1 MTQEIQMTIDKIQIF
16 DGAQGTVLSCAHCHD
31 ENGEHKHSSVAPL
44 NITDPERVQKMHRDY
59 FEAGAQYMTCNSFEL
74 NPAKWQSKEYTWQQL
89 ADAAIANVRAAV
101 QDRAMVMFDVS
112 TSGQLM
118 EPVGEF
124 TFEQAYDNFRQVAEY
139 TCNKVDG
146 YILETFSDL
155 YELRAAI
162 LAIRDCTDKPIFATM
177 TFDES
182 ARTLTGSTP
191 EIVAL
196 TLSSLGVD
204 VLGVN
209 CGTSPDQVVNV
220 VRRMHPYA
228 SCPILAQPNKGLPE
242 MRNGEVVYNWTDQDF
257 AQAAKELIEA
267 GASILGGCCGTSPS
281 TIKAISA
288 YKGQPTR
295 GIAKPNGTYICSSTV
310 LLKLDKG
317 LICGE
322 RLNPTG
328 KKKLKEALAQGNFE
342 YLQHE
347 ALAQKDAGADFLDLN
362 CGVPNSDEKTLLCQA
377 VRKVQ
382 EVCDL
387 PLQLDSSN
395 PDAISAAIRLYNGV
409 PMINSVN
416 GADESMSRLLP
427 IIARYQAPSVTLPL
441 DDHGVPETTQGRIDI
456 ANRIIARAES
466 MGIDRRLLVF
476 DGLVMAISSNPQYG
490 RVTIDTLTALKQL
503 GVLTTIGLSNVS
515 FGLPE
520 RGTLNRN
527 FLAMAFAGG
536 LDMPIMNPLDHET
549 VATVRASMALTGNDP
564 GCQGFIYFN
573 TQAQDEQSEDSL
585 YNAVSQGLKD
595 RVKDCLE
602 RELPQIGKD
611 RIINEVLIPALADV
625 GERFGRGEVFMP
637 QLIRSAEAAKLAF
650 SVISEQFSGNDET
663 SESKGHLVLA
673 TVKGDVHD
681 IGKNIVKVV
690 VQSHGFTVT
699 DLGKDVPMEAVYQA
713 ALSSRPNAIGL
724 SALMTTTVD
733 SMKDTIQYLRS
744 KGITCPIVVGGAVM
758 TPDIASAIGATY
770 YSKDA
775 LETAHLMQEI
785 CGQ

>member
-1 MTQEIQMTIDKIQIF
+1 MIIDKIQIF
-16 DGAQGTVLSCAHCHD
+16 DGAQGTVLAD
-31 ENGEHKHSSVAPL
+31 ARDPEHKHQGVAAL
-44 NITDPERVQKMHRDY
+44 NITNPARVQQMHRDY
-59 FEAGAQYMTCNSFEL
+59 LEAGAQYITCNSFEL
-74 NPAKWQSKEYTWQQL
+74 NPAKWQSKEFTWQQI
-89 ADAAIANVRAAV
+89 ADAAIQNARIAV
-101 QDRAMVMFDVS
+101 EGKAMVMFDVS

-118 EPVGEF
+118 EPVGPF
-124 TFEQAYDNFRQVAEY
+124 TFEQAYDNYRQVAEY
-139 TCNKVDG
+139 TSDRVDG
-146 YILETFSDL
+146 YLLETFSDL

-162 LAIRDCTDKPIFATM
+162 LAIRDVCNKPIFATM
-177 TFDES
+177 TFDEQ

-204 VLGVN
+204 ALGVN
-209 CGTSPDQVVNV
+209 CSTNPAGVIEV
-220 VRRMHPYA
+220 VRRMKPFA
-228 SCPILAQPNKGLPE
+228 NCPILAQPNKGLPE
-242 MRNGEVVYNWTDQDF
+242 MRNGEVVYNWTDEQF
-257 AQAAKELIEA
+257 AAAAKDLIEA
-267 GASILGGCCGTSPS
+267 GASIIGGCCGSSPS
-281 TIKAISA
+281 TIKAISI
-288 YKGQPTR
+288 YKGQPAPE
-295 GIAKPNGTYICSSTV
+295 ISKPDGTYICSSTI

-328 KKKLKEALAQGNFE
+328 KKKLKAALAEGNFE

-362 CGVPNSDEKTLLCQA
+362 CGVPNSDEKALLCQA

-395 PDAISAAIRLYNGV
+395 PEAIQAAIRLYNGV

-416 GADESMSRLLP
+416 GAEESMSRLLP

-441 DDHGVPETTQGRIDI
+441 DERGVPESCEGRIEI
-456 ANRIIARAES
+456 AHRIIKKAES

-490 RVTIDTLTALKQL
+490 KITIDTLSALKKL

-527 FLAMAFAGG
+527 FLAMAFMGG
-536 LDMPIMNPLDHET
+536 LDMPIMNPLDRET

-564 GCQGFIYFN
+564 GCAGFIYFN
-573 TQAQDEQSEDSL
+573 TQATDEQVVDNL

-595 RVKDCLE
+595 RVKECIE
-602 RELPQIGKD
+602 REMLDLGKD
-611 RIINEVLIPALADV
+611 RIINEILIPALGDV
-625 GERFGRGEVFMP
+625 GARFARNEVFMP

-650 SVISEQFSGNDET
+650 AVISEQFSQTGSDEAA
-663 SESKGHLVLA
+663 KGHLVIA

-690 VQSHGFTVT
+690 VQSHGFSVT
-699 DLGKDVPMEAVYQA
+699 DLGKDVPKETVLEA
-713 ALSSRPNAIGL
+713 ALNEHPNAVGL

-733 SMKDTIQYLRS
+733 SMKETIQHLRAN
-744 KGITCPIVVGGAVM
+744 GITCPIIVGGAVM

-785 CGQ
+785 CGTK

>member
-1 MTQEIQMTIDKIQIF
+1 MTIDKIQIF
-16 DGAQGTVLSCAHCHD
+16 DGAQGTVLADAHD
-31 ENGEHKHSSVAPL
+31 PEHKHQGVAVL
-44 NITDPERVQKMHRDY
+44 NLTNPARVQQMHRDY
-59 FEAGAQYMTCNSFEL
+59 LEAGAQYITCNSFEL
-74 NPAKWQSKEYTWQQL
+74 NPVKWQSSEYTWQEI
-89 ADAAIANVRAAV
+89 ADAAILNARTAV
-101 QDRAMVMFDVS
+101 GNKAKVMFDVS

-118 EPVGEF
+118 EPVGQF
-124 TFEQAYDNFRQVAEY
+124 TFEQAYDNYRQVAEH
-139 TCNKVDG
+139 TADRVDG
-146 YILETFSDL
+146 YLLETFSDL

-162 LAIRDCTDKPIFATM
+162 LAIRDVCSKPIFATM
-177 TFDES
+177 TFDEQ

-209 CGTSPDQVVNV
+209 CSNNPAGVVDV
-220 VRRMHPYA
+220 VRRMKPFA
-228 SCPILAQPNKGLPE
+228 NCPILAQPNKGLPE
-242 MRNGEVVYNWTDQDF
+242 MHGNEVVYNWTDQDF
-257 AQAAKELIEA
+257 VNIGKELIEA
-267 GASILGGCCGTSPS
+267 GASILGGCCGSSPS
-281 TIKAISA
+281 TIKAISI
-288 YKGQPTR
+288 YKGQPAPE
-295 GIAKPNGTYICSSTV
+295 ISKPDGTYICSSTI

-328 KKKLKEALAQGNFE
+328 KKKLKAALAEGNFE

-362 CGVPNSDEKTLLCQA
+362 CGVPNSDEKALLCQA

-395 PDAISAAIRLYNGV
+395 PEAIAAAIRLYNGV

-416 GADESMSRLLP
+416 GAEESMSRLLP
-427 IIARYQAPSVTLPL
+427 IIAKYQAPSVTLPL
-441 DDHGVPETTQGRIDI
+441 DERGVPESCEGRIEI
-456 ANRIIARAES
+456 AHRIIERAES

-490 RVTIDTLTALKQL
+490 KITIDTLSALKKL

-527 FLAMAFAGG
+527 FLAMAFMGG
-536 LDMPIMNPLDHET
+536 LDMPIMNPLDRET

-564 GCQGFIYFN
+564 GCAGFIYFN
-573 TQAQDEQSEDSL
+573 TQASDEQTVDNL
-585 YNAVSQGLKD
+585 FNAVSLGLKD

-602 RELPQIGKD
+602 RELPDLGKD
-611 RIINEVLIPALADV
+611 RIINEILIPALGDV
-625 GERFGRGEVFMP
+625 GAKFARNEVFMP

-650 SVISEQFSGNDET
+650 AVISEQFSTKGDDEPA
-663 SESKGHLVLA
+663 KGHLVIA

-690 VQSHGFTVT
+690 VQSHGFSVT
-699 DLGKDVPMEAVYQA
+699 DLGKDVPKETVLEAAQNEH
-713 ALSSRPNAIGL
+713 PNAVGL

-733 SMKDTIQYLRS
+733 SMKETIEFLRAN
-744 KGITCPIVVGGAVM
+744 GITCPIIVGGAVM

-775 LETAHLMQEI
+775 LETAHLMQDI
-785 CGQ
+785 CGTK

>member
-1 MTQEIQMTIDKIQIF
+1 MIIDKIQIF
-16 DGAQGTVLSCAHCHD
+16 DGAQGTVLADAHD
-31 ENGEHKHSSVAPL
+31 PEHKHQGVAVL
-44 NITDPERVQKMHRDY
+44 NLTNPSRVQQMHKDY
-59 FEAGAQYMTCNSFEL
+59 LEAGAQYITCNSFEL
-74 NPAKWQSKEYTWQQL
+74 NPVKWQSKEYTWQEI
-89 ADAAIANVRAAV
+89 ADAAINNARTAV
-101 QDRAMVMFDVS
+101 GNRAMVMFDVS

-118 EPVGEF
+118 EPVGQF
-124 TFEQAYDNFRQVAEY
+124 TFEQAYDNYRQVAEH
-139 TCNKVDG
+139 TADRVDG
-146 YILETFSDL
+146 YLLETFSDL

-162 LAIRDCTDKPIFATM
+162 LAIRDVCNKPIFATM
-177 TFDES
+177 TFDEQ

-209 CGTSPDQVVNV
+209 CSNNPAGVVDV
-220 VRRMHPYA
+220 VRRMKPFA
-228 SCPILAQPNKGLPE
+228 NCPILAQPNKGLPE
-242 MRNGEVVYNWTDQDF
+242 MHGDQVVYNWTDQDF
-257 AQAAKELIEA
+257 VDIGKKLIEA
-267 GASILGGCCGTSPS
+267 GASILGGCCGSSPS
-281 TIKAISA
+281 TIKAISI
-288 YKGQPTR
+288 YKGQPAPQ
-295 GIAKPNGTYICSSTV
+295 IAKPDGTYICSSTI

-328 KKKLKEALAQGNFE
+328 KKKLKAALAEGNFE

-362 CGVPNSDEKTLLCQA
+362 CGVPNSDEKALLCQA

-395 PDAISAAIRLYNGV
+395 PEAIAAAIRLYNGV

-416 GADESMSRLLP
+416 GAEESMSRLLP

-441 DDHGVPETTQGRIDI
+441 DERGVPESCEGRIEI
-456 ANRIIARAES
+456 AHRIIERAES

-490 RVTIDTLTALKQL
+490 KITIDTLSALKKL

-527 FLAMAFAGG
+527 FLAMAFMGG
-536 LDMPIMNPLDHET
+536 LDMPIMNPLDRDT

-564 GCQGFIYFN
+564 GCAGFIYFN
-573 TQAQDEQSEDSL
+573 TQASDEQTVDNL
-585 YNAVSQGLKD
+585 FNAVSLGLKD

-602 RELPQIGKD
+602 RELPDLGKD
-611 RIINEVLIPALADV
+611 RIINEILIPALGDV
-625 GERFGRGEVFMP
+625 GAKFARNEVFMP

-650 SVISEQFSGNDET
+650 AVISEQFSTKGDDEPA
-663 SESKGHLVLA
+663 KGHLVIA

-690 VQSHGFTVT
+690 VQSHGFSVT
-699 DLGKDVPMEAVYQA
+699 DLGKDVPKETVLEAAQDEH
-713 ALSSRPNAIGL
+713 PNAVGL

-733 SMKDTIQYLRS
+733 SMKETIEYLRAN
-744 KGITCPIVVGGAVM
+744 GITCPIIVGGAVM

-775 LETAHLMQEI
+775 LETAHLMQQI
-785 CGQ
+785 CG

>member
-1 MTQEIQMTIDKIQIF
+1 MIIDKIQIF
-16 DGAQGTVLSCAHCHD
+16 DGAQGTVLADAHHKEPGKD
-31 ENGEHKHSSVAPL
+31 GKSKHNGVAVL
-44 NITDPERVQKMHRDY
+44 NLTNPERVQKMHTDY
-59 FEAGAQYMTCNSFEL
+59 LEAGAQYITCNSFEL
-74 NPAKWQSKEYTWQQL
+74 NPVKWQSQEYTWQEI
-89 ADAAIANVRAAV
+89 ADAAIKNARTAV
-101 QDRAMVMFDVS
+101 GNRAMVMFDVS

-118 EPVGEF
+118 EPVGPF
-124 TFEQAYDNFRQVAEY
+124 TFEQAYDNYRQVAEY
-139 TCNKVDG
+139 TCNRVDG
-146 YILETFSDL
+146 YLLETFSDL

-162 LAIRDCTDKPIFATM
+162 LAIRDVCDKPIFATM
-177 TFDES
+177 TFDEQ

-204 VLGVN
+204 ALGVN
-209 CGTSPDQVVNV
+209 CSNNPAGVVDV
-220 VRRMHPYA
+220 VRRMKPFA
-228 SCPILAQPNKGLPE
+228 NCPILAQPNKGLPE
-242 MRNGEVVYNWTDQDF
+242 MHDGQVVYNWTDQDF
-257 AQAAKELIEA
+257 VKIGKELIEA
-267 GASILGGCCGTSPS
+267 GASILGGCCGSSPS
-281 TIKAISA
+281 TIKAISV
-288 YKGQPTR
+288 YKGQPAPE
-295 GIAKPNGTYICSSTV
+295 ISKPDGTYICSSTV
-310 LLKLDKG
+310 MLRLEKG

-328 KKKLKEALAQGNFE
+328 KKKLKAALAEGNFE

-362 CGVPNSDEKTLLCQA
+362 CGVPNSDEKALLCQA

-395 PDAISAAIRLYNGV
+395 PDAIQAAIRLYNGV

-416 GADESMSRLLP
+416 GAEESMSRLLP

-441 DDHGVPETTQGRIDI
+441 DERGVPETTEARIEI
-456 ANRIIARAES
+456 AKRIIERAEG

-476 DGLVMAISSNPQYG
+476 DGLVMAISSNQQYAKI
-490 RVTIDTLTALKQL
+490 TINTLSALKEL
-503 GVLTTIGLSNVS
+503 GVLTTVGLSNVS

-527 FLAMAFAGG
+527 FLAMAFMGG
-536 LDMPIMNPLDHET
+536 LDMPIMNPLDHDT

-564 GCQGFIYFN
+564 GCAGFIYFN
-573 TQAQDEQSEDSL
+573 TQASEEQTVDNL
-585 YNAVSQGLKD
+585 FNAVSLGLKD

-602 RELPQIGKD
+602 RELPDMGKD
-611 RIINEVLIPALADV
+611 RVINEILIPALGDV
-625 GERFGRGEVFMP
+625 GAKFARNEVFMP

-650 SVISEQFSGNDET
+650 AVISEQFSTKGDDEPA
-663 SESKGHLVLA
+663 KGHLVIA

-690 VQSHGFTVT
+690 VQSHGFSVT
-699 DLGKDVPMEAVYQA
+699 DLGKDVPKETVLEA
-713 ALSSRPNAIGL
+713 ALNEKPNAVGL

-733 SMKDTIQYLRS
+733 SMKETIEHLRAN
-744 KGITCPIVVGGAVM
+744 GITCPIIVGGAVM

-775 LETAHLMQEI
+775 LETAHLMQQI
-785 CGQ
+785 CG

>member
-1 MTQEIQMTIDKIQIF
+1 MTDKIRIF
-16 DGAQGTVLSCAHCHD
+16 DGAQGTMLAGAQDH
-31 ENGEHKHSSVAPL
+31 EHRHQGVAVL
-44 NITDPERVQKMHRDY
+44 NITNPERVQQMHRDY
-59 FEAGAQYMTCNSFEL
+59 LEAGAQYITCNSFEL
-74 NPAKWQSKEYTWQQL
+74 NPAKWQSKEYTWQEI
-89 ADAAIANVRAAV
+89 ADAAIDNARTAVGTRASL
-101 QDRAMVMFDVS
+101 MFDVS

-118 EPVGEF
+118 EPVGPF
-124 TFEQAYDNFRQVAEY
+124 TFEQAYENYRQVALY
-139 TCNKVDG
+139 TADRVDG

-162 LAIRDCTDKPIFATM
+162 LAIRDCCSKPIFATM
-177 TFDES
+177 TFDETG
-182 ARTLTGSTP
+182 RTLTGSTP

-204 VLGVN
+204 ALGVN
-209 CGTSPDQVVNV
+209 CSTNPLSVVDV
-220 VRRMHPYA
+220 VRRMKPFA
-228 SCPILAQPNKGLPE
+228 SRPILAQPNKGLPE
-242 MRNGEVVYNWTDQDF
+242 MRDGQVVYNWTDQDF
-257 AQAAKELIEA
+257 VKIAADLIEA
-267 GASILGGCCGTSPS
+267 GASIIGGCCGSSPS
-281 TIKAISA
+281 TIKAISI
-288 YKGQPTR
+288 YKDRPAPE
-295 GIAKPNGTYICSSTV
+295 ISKPDGTYICSSTI
-310 LLKLDKG
+310 LLKLEKG

-328 KKKLKEALAQGNFE
+328 KKKLKAALAEGNFE

-362 CGVPNSDEKTLLCQA
+362 CGVPNSDEKALLCQA

-395 PDAISAAIRLYNGV
+395 PEAISAAIRLYNGV

-416 GADESMSRLLP
+416 GARESMSRLLP
-427 IIARYQAPSVTLPL
+427 IIARFQAPSVTLPL
-441 DDHGVPETTQGRIDI
+441 DERGVPESCEGRIEI
-456 ANRIIARAES
+456 ARRIIKEAEK
-466 MGIDRRLLVF
+466 MGIDRRLLIF

-490 RVTIDTLTALKQL
+490 KITIDTLSALKKL

-527 FLAMAFAGG
+527 FLAMAFMGG
-536 LDMPIMNPLDHET
+536 LDMPIMNPLDRET

-564 GCQGFIYFN
+564 GCAGFIYFN
-573 TQAQDEQSEDSL
+573 TQASGEQVADNL

-595 RVKDCLE
+595 RVKDCIE
-602 RELPQIGKD
+602 REMPDLGKD
-611 RIINEVLIPALADV
+611 RIINEVLIPALGDV
-625 GERFGRGEVFMP
+625 GARFARNEVFMP

-650 SVISEQFSGNDET
+650 AVISEQFSQTGSDEAA
-663 SESKGHLVLA
+663 KGHLVIA

-690 VQSHGFTVT
+690 VQSHGFSVT
-699 DLGKDVPMEAVYQA
+699 DLGKDVPKETVLEA
-713 ALSSRPNAIGL
+713 ALNEHPDAIGL

-733 SMKDTIQYLRS
+733 SMKETIEHLRAN
-744 KGITCPIVVGGAVM
+744 GITCPIIVGGAVM
-758 TPDIASAIGATY
+758 TRDIASAIGATY

-775 LETAHLMQEI
+775 LETAHIMQHI
-785 CGQ
+785 CLHGDGCGCGYC

>member
-1 MTQEIQMTIDKIQIF
+1 MTIDKIQIF
-16 DGAQGTVLSCAHCHD
+16 DGAQGTVLADAHD
-31 ENGEHKHSSVAPL
+31 PEHKHHGVAVL
-44 NITDPERVQKMHRDY
+44 NLTNPARVQQMHRDY
-59 FEAGAQYMTCNSFEL
+59 LEAGAQYITCNSFEL
-74 NPAKWQSKEYTWQQL
+74 NPVKWQSSEYTWQEI
-89 ADAAIANVRAAV
+89 ADAAILNARTAV
-101 QDRAMVMFDVS
+101 GNKAKVMFDVS

-118 EPVGEF
+118 EPVGQF
-124 TFEQAYDNFRQVAEY
+124 TFEQAYDNYRQVAEH
-139 TCNKVDG
+139 TADRVDG
-146 YILETFSDL
+146 YLLETFSDL

-162 LAIRDCTDKPIFATM
+162 LAIRDVCSKPIFATM
-177 TFDES
+177 TFDEQ

-209 CGTSPDQVVNV
+209 CSNNPAGVVDV
-220 VRRMHPYA
+220 VRRMKPFA
-228 SCPILAQPNKGLPE
+228 NCPILAQPNKGLPE
-242 MRNGEVVYNWTDQDF
+242 MHGNEVVYNWTDQDF
-257 AQAAKELIEA
+257 VNIGKELIEA
-267 GASILGGCCGTSPS
+267 GASILGGCCGSSPS
-281 TIKAISA
+281 TIKAISI
-288 YKGQPTR
+288 YKGLPAPE
-295 GIAKPNGTYICSSTV
+295 ISKPDGTYICSSTI

-328 KKKLKEALAQGNFE
+328 KKKLKAALAEGNFE

-362 CGVPNSDEKTLLCQA
+362 CGVPNSDEKALLCQA

-395 PDAISAAIRLYNGV
+395 PEAIAAAIRLYNGV

-416 GADESMSRLLP
+416 GAEESMSRLLP
-427 IIARYQAPSVTLPL
+427 IIAKYQAPSVTLPL
-441 DDHGVPETTQGRIDI
+441 DERGVPETTEARIDI
-456 ANRIIARAES
+456 AKRIIKRAES

-476 DGLVMAISSNPQYG
+476 DGLVMAISSNQQYAKI
-490 RVTIDTLTALKQL
+490 TINTLTALKEL
-503 GVLTTIGLSNVS
+503 GVLTTVGLSNVS

-527 FLAMAFAGG
+527 FLAMAFMGG
-536 LDMPIMNPLDHET
+536 LDMPIMNPLDRDT

-564 GCQGFIYFN
+564 GCAGFIYFN
-573 TQAQDEQSEDSL
+573 TQASDEQTVDNL
-585 YNAVSQGLKD
+585 FNAVSLGLKD

-602 RELPQIGKD
+602 RELPDMGKD
-611 RIINEVLIPALADV
+611 RIINEVLIPALGDV
-625 GERFGRGEVFMP
+625 GAKFARNEVFMP

-650 SVISEQFSGNDET
+650 AVISEQFSTKGDDEPA
-663 SESKGHLVLA
+663 KGHLVIA

-690 VQSHGFTVT
+690 VQSHGFSVT
-699 DLGKDVPMEAVYQA
+699 DLGKDVPKETVLEAAQNEK
-713 ALSSRPNAIGL
+713 PNAVGL

-733 SMKDTIQYLRS
+733 SMKETIEYLRAN
-744 KGITCPIVVGGAVM
+744 GITCPIIVGGAVM

-775 LETAHLMQEI
+775 LETAHLMQDI
-785 CGQ
+785 CGTK

>member
-1 MTQEIQMTIDKIQIF
+1 MIIDKIQIF
-16 DGAQGTVLSCAHCHD
+16 DGAQGTVLADAHD
-31 ENGEHKHSSVAPL
+31 PEHKHQGVAAL
-44 NITDPERVQKMHRDY
+44 NITNPVRVQQMHRDY
-59 FEAGAQYMTCNSFEL
+59 LEAGAQYITCNSFEL
-74 NPAKWQSKEYTWQQL
+74 NPAKWQSQEFTWQQI
-89 ADAAIANVRAAV
+89 ADAAISNARTAV
-101 QDRAMVMFDVS
+101 GDRAKVMFDVS

-118 EPVGEF
+118 EPVGQF
-124 TFEQAYDNFRQVAEY
+124 TFEQAYDNYRQVALY
-139 TCNKVDG
+139 TADRIDG
-146 YILETFSDL
+146 YLLETFSDL

-162 LAIRDCTDKPIFATM
+162 LAIRDVCSKPIFATM
-177 TFDES
+177 TFDEQ

-209 CGTSPDQVVNV
+209 CSNNPKGVVDV
-220 VRRMHPYA
+220 VRRMKPFA
-228 SCPILAQPNKGLPE
+228 NCPILAQPNKGLPE
-242 MRNGEVVYNWTDQDF
+242 MRDGQVVYNWTDQDF
-257 AQAAKELIEA
+257 VEIAAQLIEA
-267 GASILGGCCGTSPS
+267 GASIIGGCCGSSPS
-281 TIKAISA
+281 TIKAISI
-288 YKGQPTR
+288 YKGQPAPE
-295 GIAKPNGTYICSSTV
+295 ISKPDGTYICSSTI

-328 KKKLKEALAQGNFE
+328 KKKLKAALAEGNFE

-362 CGVPNSDEKTLLCQA
+362 CGVPNSDEKALLCQA

-395 PDAISAAIRLYNGV
+395 PEAISAAIRLYNGV

-416 GADESMSRLLP
+416 GAEESMSRLLP

-441 DDHGVPETTQGRIDI
+441 DERGVPESSEGRIEI
-456 ANRIIARAES
+456 VHRIIGRAES

-490 RVTIDTLTALKQL
+490 KITIDTLSALKKL

-527 FLAMAFAGG
+527 FLAMAFMGG
-536 LDMPIMNPLDHET
+536 LDMPIMNPLDRET

-573 TQAQDEQSEDSL
+573 TQASDEQTVDNL
-585 YNAVSQGLKD
+585 YNAVAQGLKD
-595 RVKDCLE
+595 RVKDCIE
-602 RELPQIGKD
+602 REMPDMGKE
-611 RIINEVLIPALADV
+611 RIINEILIPALGDV
-625 GERFGRGEVFMP
+625 GARFARNEVFMP

-650 SVISEQFSGNDET
+650 AVISEQFSSNDTEAA
-663 SESKGHLVLA
+663 KGHLVIA

-690 VQSHGFTVT
+690 VQSHGFSVT
-699 DLGKDVPMEAVYQA
+699 DLGKDVPKETVLEAARNEHPDAV
-713 ALSSRPNAIGL
+713 GL

-733 SMKDTIQYLRS
+733 SMKETIEHLRAN
-744 KGITCPIVVGGAVM
+744 GITCPIIVGGAVM

-775 LETAHLMQEI
+775 LETAHLMQTI
-785 CGQ
+785 CE

>member
-1 MTQEIQMTIDKIQIF
+1 MIIDKIQIF
-16 DGAQGTVLSCAHCHD
+16 DGAQGTVLADAHD
-31 ENGEHKHSSVAPL
+31 PEHKHQGVAAL
-44 NITDPERVQKMHRDY
+44 NITNPVRVQQMHRDY
-59 FEAGAQYMTCNSFEL
+59 LEAGAQYITCNSFEL
-74 NPAKWQSKEYTWQQL
+74 NPAKWQSQEFTWQQI
-89 ADAAIANVRAAV
+89 ADAAISNARTAV
-101 QDRAMVMFDVS
+101 GDRAKVMFDVS

-118 EPVGEF
+118 EPVGQF
-124 TFEQAYDNFRQVAEY
+124 TFEQAYDNYRQVALY
-139 TCNKVDG
+139 TADRVDG
-146 YILETFSDL
+146 YLLETFSDL

-162 LAIRDCTDKPIFATM
+162 LAIRDVCSKPIFATM
-177 TFDES
+177 TFDEQ

-209 CGTSPDQVVNV
+209 CSNNPKGVVDV
-220 VRRMHPYA
+220 VRRMKPFA
-228 SCPILAQPNKGLPE
+228 NCPILAQPNKGLPE
-242 MRNGEVVYNWTDQDF
+242 MRDGQVVYNWTDQDF
-257 AQAAKELIEA
+257 VEIAAQLIEA
-267 GASILGGCCGTSPS
+267 GASIIGGCCGSSPS
-281 TIKAISA
+281 TIKAISI
-288 YKGQPTR
+288 YKGQP
-295 GIAKPNGTYICSSTV
+295 APEVSKPDGTYICSSTI
-310 LLKLDKG
+310 LLKLEKG

-328 KKKLKEALAQGNFE
+328 KKKLKAALAEGNFE

-362 CGVPNSDEKTLLCQA
+362 CGVPNSDEKALLCQA

-395 PDAISAAIRLYNGV
+395 PEAISAAIRLYNGV

-416 GADESMSRLLP
+416 GAEESMSRLLP
-427 IIARYQAPSVTLPL
+427 IIACYQAPSVTLPL
-441 DDHGVPETTQGRIDI
+441 DERGVPESCEGRIEI
-456 ANRIIARAES
+456 AHRIIERAES
-466 MGIDRRLLVF
+466 MGIDRRFLVF

-490 RVTIDTLTALKQL
+490 RITIDTLSALKKL

-527 FLAMAFAGG
+527 FLAMAFMGG
-536 LDMPIMNPLDHET
+536 LDMPIMNPLDRET

-573 TQAQDEQSEDSL
+573 TQASEEQTVDNL
-585 YNAVSQGLKD
+585 YNAVAQGLKD
-595 RVKDCLE
+595 RVKDCIE
-602 RELPQIGKD
+602 REMPDMGKD
-611 RIINEVLIPALADV
+611 RIINEILIPALGDV
-625 GERFGRGEVFMP
+625 GARFARNEVFMP
-637 QLIRSAEAAKLAF
+637 QLIRSAETAKLAF
-650 SVISEQFSGNDET
+650 AVISEQFSSNDTEAA
-663 SESKGHLVLA
+663 KGHLVIA

-690 VQSHGFTVT
+690 VQSHGFSVT
-699 DLGKDVPMEAVYQA
+699 DLGKDVPKETVLEAA
-713 ALSSRPNAIGL
+713 RNEHPNAVGL

-733 SMKDTIQYLRS
+733 SMKETIEHLRAN
-744 KGITCPIVVGGAVM
+744 GITCPIIVGGAVM

-775 LETAHLMQEI
+775 LETAHLMQQI
-785 CGQ
+785 CHTGD

>member
-1 MTQEIQMTIDKIQIF
+1 MIIDKIQIF
-16 DGAQGTVLSCAHCHD
+16 DGAQGTVLADAHD
-31 ENGEHKHSSVAPL
+31 PEHKHQGVAAL
-44 NITDPERVQKMHRDY
+44 NITNPVRVQQMHRDY
-59 FEAGAQYMTCNSFEL
+59 LEAGAQYITCNSFEL
-74 NPAKWQSKEYTWQQL
+74 NPAKWQSQEFTWQQI
-89 ADAAIANVRAAV
+89 ADAAISNAHTAV
-101 QDRAMVMFDVS
+101 GDRAKVMFDVS

-118 EPVGEF
+118 EPVGQF
-124 TFEQAYDNFRQVAEY
+124 TFEKAYDNYRQVALY
-139 TCNKVDG
+139 TADRVDG
-146 YILETFSDL
+146 YLLETFSDL

-162 LAIRDCTDKPIFATM
+162 LAIRDVCSKPIFATM
-177 TFDES
+177 TFDEQ

-209 CGTSPDQVVNV
+209 CSNNPKGVVDV
-220 VRRMHPYA
+220 VRRMKPFA
-228 SCPILAQPNKGLPE
+228 NCPILAQPNKGLPE
-242 MRNGEVVYNWTDQDF
+242 MRDGQVVYNWTDQDF
-257 AQAAKELIEA
+257 VEIAAQLIEA
-267 GASILGGCCGTSPS
+267 GASIIGGCCGSSPS
-281 TIKAISA
+281 TIKAISI
-288 YKGQPTR
+288 YKGQP
-295 GIAKPNGTYICSSTV
+295 APEVSKPDGTYICSSTI
-310 LLKLDKG
+310 LLKLEKG

-328 KKKLKEALAQGNFE
+328 KKKLKAALAEGNFE

-362 CGVPNSDEKTLLCQA
+362 CGVPNSDEKALLCQA

-395 PDAISAAIRLYNGV
+395 PEAISAAIRLYNGV

-416 GADESMSRLLP
+416 GAEESMSRLLP
-427 IIARYQAPSVTLPL
+427 IIACYQAPSVTLPL
-441 DDHGVPETTQGRIDI
+441 DERGVPESCEGRIEI
-456 ANRIIARAES
+456 AHRIIERAES

-490 RVTIDTLTALKQL
+490 RITIDTLSALKKL

-527 FLAMAFAGG
+527 FLAMAFMGG
-536 LDMPIMNPLDHET
+536 LDMPIMNPLDRET

-573 TQAQDEQSEDSL
+573 TQASEEQTVDNL
-585 YNAVSQGLKD
+585 YNAVTQGLKD
-595 RVKDCLE
+595 RVKDCIE
-602 RELPQIGKD
+602 REMPDMGKD
-611 RIINEVLIPALADV
+611 RIINEILIPALGDV
-625 GERFGRGEVFMP
+625 GARFARNEVFMP

-650 SVISEQFSGNDET
+650 AVISEQFSSNDTEAA
-663 SESKGHLVLA
+663 KGHLVIA

-690 VQSHGFTVT
+690 VQSHGFSVT
-699 DLGKDVPMEAVYQA
+699 DLGKDVPKETVLEAA
-713 ALSSRPNAIGL
+713 RNEHPNAVGL

-733 SMKDTIQYLRS
+733 SMKETIEHLRAN
-744 KGITCPIVVGGAVM
+744 GITCPIIVGGAIM

-775 LETAHLMQEI
+775 LETAHLMQQI
-785 CGQ
+785 CHTGD

>member
-1 MTQEIQMTIDKIQIF
+1 MTIDKIQIF
-16 DGAQGTVLSCAHCHD
+16 DGAQGTVLADAHD
-31 ENGEHKHSSVAPL
+31 PEHKHQGVAVL
-44 NITDPERVQKMHRDY
+44 NLTNPARVQQMHRDY
-59 FEAGAQYMTCNSFEL
+59 LEAGAQYITCNSFEL
-74 NPAKWQSKEYTWQQL
+74 NPVKWQSSEYTWQEI
-89 ADAAIANVRAAV
+89 ADAAILNARTAV
-101 QDRAMVMFDVS
+101 GNKAKVMFDVS

-118 EPVGEF
+118 EPVGQF
-124 TFEQAYDNFRQVAEY
+124 TFEQAYDNYRQVAEH
-139 TCNKVDG
+139 TADRVDG
-146 YILETFSDL
+146 YLLETFSDL

-162 LAIRDCTDKPIFATM
+162 LAIRDVCSKPIFATM
-177 TFDES
+177 TFDEQ

-209 CGTSPDQVVNV
+209 CSNNPAGVVDV
-220 VRRMHPYA
+220 VRRMKPFA
-228 SCPILAQPNKGLPE
+228 NCPILAQPNKGLPE
-242 MRNGEVVYNWTDQDF
+242 MHGNEVVYNWTDQDF
-257 AQAAKELIEA
+257 VNIGKELIEA
-267 GASILGGCCGTSPS
+267 GASILGGCCGSSPS
-281 TIKAISA
+281 TIKAISI
-288 YKGQPTR
+288 YKGLPAPE
-295 GIAKPNGTYICSSTV
+295 ISKPDGTYICSSTI

-328 KKKLKEALAQGNFE
+328 KKKLKAALAEGNFE
-342 YLQHE
+342 DLQHE

-362 CGVPNSDEKTLLCQA
+362 CGVPNSDEKALLCQA

-395 PDAISAAIRLYNGV
+395 PEAIAAAIRLYNGV

-416 GADESMSRLLP
+416 GAEESMSRLLP
-427 IIARYQAPSVTLPL
+427 IIAKYQAPSVTLPL
-441 DDHGVPETTQGRIDI
+441 DERGVPETTEARIDI
-456 ANRIIARAES
+456 AKRIIKRAES

-476 DGLVMAISSNPQYG
+476 DGLVMAISSNQQYAKI
-490 RVTIDTLTALKQL
+490 TINTLTALKEL
-503 GVLTTIGLSNVS
+503 GVLTTVGLSNVS

-527 FLAMAFAGG
+527 FLAMAFMGG
-536 LDMPIMNPLDHET
+536 LDMPIMNPLDRDT

-564 GCQGFIYFN
+564 GCAGFIYFN
-573 TQAQDEQSEDSL
+573 TQASDEQTVDNL
-585 YNAVSQGLKD
+585 FNAVSLGLKD

-602 RELPQIGKD
+602 RELPDMGKD
-611 RIINEVLIPALADV
+611 RIINEVLIPALGDV
-625 GERFGRGEVFMP
+625 GAKFARNEVFMP

-650 SVISEQFSGNDET
+650 AVISEQFSTKGDDEPA
-663 SESKGHLVLA
+663 KGHLVIA

-690 VQSHGFTVT
+690 VQSHGFSVT
-699 DLGKDVPMEAVYQA
+699 DLGKDVPKETVLEAAQNEK
-713 ALSSRPNAIGL
+713 PNAVGL

-733 SMKDTIQYLRS
+733 SMKETIEYLRAN
-744 KGITCPIVVGGAVM
+744 GITCPIIVGGAVM

-775 LETAHLMQEI
+775 LETAHLMQDI
-785 CGQ
+785 CGTK